1 MTTPQ
6 PEGLNIGTCKYC
18 NNTIINHLC
27 PNCGDEFCF
36 KHTGSTDKYYCKK
49 HQTLELN
56 RVQADDRANRCQVLE
71 NSKCP
76 SCGQLLEYATLPS
89 GQMYIT
95 CTRCNWNS
103 RTNSPIIIG
112 TSERYIEREAEKY
125 GLAKHADKCN
135 DKLRKRKGIE
145 FCLNCFQKD
154 LKDTTETQFQLLQM
168 RYGLNFRDIERTINE
183 LLSAGTIRGFLD
195 SKKHVFIH
203 LADSMEAQLVSE
215 LQTNG
220 FLDMQDI
227 EKNLSASRD
236 TVIKIVIEMI
246 RKHKLR
252 GTFTHNKNRYYIEQ
266 GLIELLLQ
274 ELKNEGKIVHSK
286 FARKIEIP
294 EGNVKNYIMNMM
306 RSKIITAFFADS
318 GKVTI
323 SETEL
328 ENKIENFCIK
338 NGIFMITALASH
350 LKIAPELARK
360 SLFKLIQKGVVRGIF
375 TQNHEFLTED
385 KLSEKIK
392 AIARAYRKISIRD
405 LAQKLAITEQRV
417 EEGLATLISKGSING
432 YIDMTDRLF
441 VSDGKQ
447 PVTAFSSHVTSDAS
461 RSSTQGQSSV
471 PQSIGNVEVVRQY
484 DFVGGQLHFK
494 VVVRNL
500 TNMAIHDIK
509 VILDVPSSYKR
520 ARELITI
527 NVIDPGNTHGVDFY
541 LEPAECGISTIGGTV
556 IYKNAMG
563 KFHTIFINPKDV
575 QIKCPLLIRSL
586 DTIDDCQK
594 AIQSLP
600 SDARA
605 FLIADLP
612 ANMAYSAAH
621 RAVAQFDVTNVASY
635 ENDDEGVFEAEAWF
649 SSEAKVTGGRVIIR
663 AYMNGKTNSL
673 EIRVWCNEAGQ
684 LTGLLAKIIELLFVE
699 VNLMRKIKSEA
710 RSKTLDVMAI
720 TRNLMEVSNI
730 CLLRYKASSAR
741 LKLEDTYTRLTRIT
755 NDSNDYC
762 KNIYDWMKK
771 LEQEPYLDEDA
782 MLLDNDADSLDNDIQ
797 GIHNYLESNLHV

>member
-1 MTTPQ
+1 MIAR
-6 PEGLNIGTCKYC
+6 PEGLKIGTCKNC
-18 NNTIINHLC
+18 NSVEINHVC
-27 PNCGDEFCF
+27 PNCGEEFCF
-36 KHTGSTDKYYCKK
+36 KHTGSTDVYYCRK
-49 HQTLELN
+49 HPTLELN
-56 RVQADDRANRCQVLE
+56 RVQAENRLNRCQILN

-89 GQMYIT
+89 GQMYLT
-95 CTRCNWNS
+95 CTRCSWNS
-103 RTNSPIIIG
+103 RTNSPMILG

-125 GLAKHADKCN
+125 GLSRHADKCN

-145 FCLNCFQKD
+145 FCLNCFEKD
-154 LKDTTETQFQLLQM
+154 LKDSTETPFQLLQT
-168 RYGLNFRDIERTINE
+168 RYGLNFHDTEKTITE
-183 LLSAGTIRGFLD
+183 LLSTGAIRGFLD
-195 SKKHVFIH
+195 KKKHVFIN
-203 LADSMEAQLVSE
+203 LTDQMEAQLVSE

-220 FLDMQDI
+220 FLDIKKI
-227 EKNLSASRD
+227 EQNLNASQD
-236 TVIKIVIEMI
+236 TVVKIVIEMI

-252 GTFTHNKNRYYIEQ
+252 GTFTHNKGRYYIEQ

-274 ELKNEGKIVHSK
+274 ELNNEGKIVHTE
-286 FARKIEIP
+286 FARKFEIP

-306 RSKIITAFFADS
+306 RNKIITAFFADS
-318 GKVTI
+318 GKETV

-328 ENKIENFCIK
+328 ENEIENYCIQ
-338 NGIFMITALASH
+338 NGIFMITSLASH
-350 LKIAPELARK
+350 LTIAPELARK

-392 AIARAYRKISIRD
+392 SIARAYRKISIRD
-405 LAQKLAITEQRV
+405 LDQKLAITEQRV

-447 PVTAFSSHVTSDAS
+447 PVTSFSSHVSAS
-461 RSSTQGQSSV
+461 PEPSTASQPQTAT
-471 PQSIGNVEVVRQY
+471 PQSIGDVEVVRQY
-484 DFVGGQLHFK
+484 EFVVGQLHFK
-494 VVVRNL
+494 VVVRNK

-509 VILDVPSSYKR
+509 VILDVPSSYRR

-563 KFHTIFINPKDV
+563 KFHTIFIDPKDV
-575 QIKCPLLIRSL
+575 QIKCPLLIKSL

-594 AIQSLP
+594 AIQSLH

-621 RAVAQFDVTNVASY
+621 RAVAQFDVTNV
-635 ENDDEGVFEAEAWF
+635 
-649 SSEAKVTGGRVIIR
+649 
-663 AYMNGKTNSL
+663 
-673 EIRVWCNEAGQ
+673 
-684 LTGLLAKIIELLFVE
+684 
-699 VNLMRKIKSEA
+699 
-710 RSKTLDVMAI
+710 
-720 TRNLMEVSNI
+720 
-730 CLLRYKASSAR
+730 
-741 LKLEDTYTRLTRIT
+741 
-755 NDSNDYC
+755 
-762 KNIYDWMKK
+762 
-771 LEQEPYLDEDA
+771 
-782 MLLDNDADSLDNDIQ
+782 
-797 GIHNYLESNLHV
+797 